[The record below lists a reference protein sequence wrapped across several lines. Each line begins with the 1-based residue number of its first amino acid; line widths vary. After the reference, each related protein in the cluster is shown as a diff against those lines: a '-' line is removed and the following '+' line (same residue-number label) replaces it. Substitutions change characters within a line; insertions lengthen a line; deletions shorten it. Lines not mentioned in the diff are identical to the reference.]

1 MIGLVDCNN
10 FFVSCERVF
19 RPELIGK
26 PVLVLSNNDGCAA
39 ALSNEAKALGYKRG
53 DAYFKV
59 RETAERQGV
68 IAFSGNHRLYG
79 DMSRRVMTVL
89 RAISRDVEVYSVD
102 EGFIHLPPDVLDYS
116 DYGRYVARTVRHDT
130 GIPVSVGIAPT
141 KTLAKIASRFAKKWP
156 GYRGA
161 CVIDTEEK
169 RRKALSMTA
178 VEDVW
183 GIGRA
188 HRARLAAMGVTT
200 ALQLADLHEE
210 RIRRMFSIVG
220 VRTWLELN
228 SVPSVPREECAARQT
243 ITSSRSF
250 ARDLYRPDE
259 LRTALAALVS
269 IAARRMRDQGGYA
282 HDLEV
287 FICTN
292 PFHEHDPQYFNV
304 GRYVPQHPT
313 DDTPLLLKGALTALA
328 SIFRS
333 GYGYKRAGVTI
344 TRITPGP
351 CPTLFTD
358 VADVERRHRLMRA
371 MDRINDSPGCAD
383 AVRIASMGAG
393 LKEVTRR
400 EHQSRLFT
408 TRLSDIITVNA

>member
-59 RETAERQGV
+59 RTEAERQGV

-89 RAISRDVEVYSVD
+89 RYIARDVEVYSVD
-102 EGFIHLPPDVLDYS
+102 EGFIHLPPHITDYS

-141 KTLAKIASRFAKKWP
+141 KTLAKIASRFAKKWA
-156 GYRGA
+156 GYHGA
-161 CVIDTEEK
+161 CVIDSEEK
-169 RRKALSMTA
+169 RRKALALTA

-188 HRARLAAMGVTT
+188 HCARLGAMGITT
-200 ALQLADLHEE
+200 ALQLADLGEA

-220 VRTWLELN
+220 VRTWQELN
-228 SVPSVPREECAARQT
+228 AIPSVPREESVARQT

-250 ARDLYRPDE
+250 AHDLYRREE
-259 LRTALAALVS
+259 LHTALAALVS

-287 FICTN
+287 FIATN
-292 PFHEHDPQYFNV
+292 RFHEHEPQYFNV
-304 GRYVPQHPT
+304 GRYVPEHPT
-313 DDTPLLLKGALTALA
+313 DDTPLLVKGALTALSA
-328 SIFRS
+328 IFRC

-383 AVRIASMGAG
+383 AVRIASAGAG
-393 LKEVTRR
+393 LKELTRR

>member
-59 RETAERQGV
+59 RDEAERHGV

-89 RAISRDVEVYSVD
+89 RYIARDVEVYSVD

-116 DYGRYVARTVRHDT
+116 HYGRYVARTVRHDT

-178 VEDVW
+178 EDVW

-200 ALQLADLHEE
+200 ALQLPTSTKSASGVCSPSWACAPGWSSTPC
-210 RIRRMFSIVG
+210 RQCPGRSVRRG
-220 VRTWLELN
+220 R
-228 SVPSVPREECAARQT
+228 PSPRR
-243 ITSSRSF
+243 
-250 ARDLYRPDE
+250 
-259 LRTALAALVS
+259 AALPATS
-269 IAARRMRDQGGYA
+269 TAPTSCARPWPRW
-282 HDLEV
+282 
-287 FICTN
+287 
-292 PFHEHDPQYFNV
+292 
-304 GRYVPQHPT
+304 
-313 DDTPLLLKGALTALA
+313 
-328 SIFRS
+328 
-333 GYGYKRAGVTI
+333 
-344 TRITPGP
+344 
-351 CPTLFTD
+351 
-358 VADVERRHRLMRA
+358 
-371 MDRINDSPGCAD
+371 
-383 AVRIASMGAG
+383 
-393 LKEVTRR
+393 
-400 EHQSRLFT
+400 
-408 TRLSDIITVNA
+408 

>member
-59 RETAERQGV
+59 RTEAERQGV
-68 IAFSGNHRLYG
+68 IAFSGNHHLYG

-89 RAISRDVEVYSVD
+89 RSIAHDVEVYSID
-102 EGFIHLPPDVLDYS
+102 EGFIHLPPGLTDYT

-141 KTLAKIASRFAKKWP
+141 KTLAKIASRFAKKWA
-156 GYRGA
+156 GYHGA
-161 CVIDTEEK
+161 CVIDSEEK
-169 RRKALSMTA
+169 RRKALALTA

-188 HRARLAAMGVTT
+188 HCARLGAMGITT
-200 ALQLADLHEE
+200 ALQLADLGEE
-210 RIRRMFSIVG
+210 RIRRIFSIVG
-220 VRTWLELN
+220 VRTWQELN
-228 SVPSVPREECAARQT
+228 AIPSVPREEAVARQT

-250 ARDLYRPDE
+250 AHDLYRREE
-259 LRTALAALVS
+259 LHTALAALVS

-287 FICTN
+287 FIATN
-292 PFHEHDPQYFNV
+292 RFHEHEPQYFNV
-304 GRYVPQHPT
+304 GRYVPEHPT
-313 DDTPLLLKGALTALA
+313 DDTPLLVKGALTALSA
-328 SIFRS
+328 IFRC

-383 AVRIASMGAG
+383 AVRIASAGAG
-393 LKEVTRR
+393 LKELTRR